1 MSFTLIALFIPTFF
15 FVSLTPGMCML
26 LALTLGM
33 SIGVRRTM
41 YMMYGE
47 LIGISIVAITAAL
60 GVATIMLK
68 LPQAFT
74 VFKLLGASYLV
85 WLGYQM
91 WQSRGRLVITEGESS
106 HSQSGAKELAFNGFI
121 TAVANPKGWAF
132 MIALLPSF
140 IDSQQP
146 LLGQLTIIILL
157 LIVLEFIA
165 MMIYACGGKALRH
178 LLLNK
183 NNVKLM
189 NRLSGSLM
197 VMVGCWLALS

>member
-1 MSFTLIALFIPTFF
+1 
-15 FVSLTPGMCML
+15 ML

-47 LIGISIVAITAAL
+47 LVGVALVALGAAL
-60 GVATIMLK
+60 GVATLMLK
-68 LPQAFT
+68 LPQFFI
-74 VFKLLGASYLV
+74 VFKFIGAAYLI
-85 WLGYQM
+85 WLRYQM
-91 WQSRGRLVITEGESS
+91 WQSRGRLVITEGQSS
-106 HSQSGAKELAFNGFI
+106 YNQSGARELALNGFI
-121 TAVANPKGWAF
+121 TAIANPKGWAF

-140 IDSQQP
+140 IDAQQP
-146 LLGQLTIIILL
+146 IGGQLSVILILL
-157 LIVLEFIA
+157 VTLEFSA

-189 NRLSGSLM
+189 NRISGSLM
-197 VMVGCWLALS
+197 ILVGCWLAAS